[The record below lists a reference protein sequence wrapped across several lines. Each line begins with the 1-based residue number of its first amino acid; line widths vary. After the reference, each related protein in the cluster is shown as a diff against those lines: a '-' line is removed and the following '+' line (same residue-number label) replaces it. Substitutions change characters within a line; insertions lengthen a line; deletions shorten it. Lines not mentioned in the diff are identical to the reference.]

1 MAVRLCLPVI
11 SGVILCAVTCAVTCA
26 VACTGAGT
34 GKPAG
39 DFVLDD
45 VETYLFEF
53 CFAGKTFH
61 R

>member
-11 SGVILCAVTCAVTCA
+11 SGVILCAVTCAV
-26 VACTGAGT
+26 ACTWTGT

-53 CFAGKTFH
+53 CFVGKTFH

>member
-11 SGVILCAVTCAVTCA
+11 SGVILCAVTCAG
-26 VACTGAGT
+26 ACTGTGT

-53 CFAGKTFH
+53 CFVGKTFH

>member
-11 SGVILCAVTCAVTCA
+11 SGVILCAVTCAV
-26 VACTGAGT
+26 ACTGTGT

-53 CFAGKTFH
+53 CLVGKTFH